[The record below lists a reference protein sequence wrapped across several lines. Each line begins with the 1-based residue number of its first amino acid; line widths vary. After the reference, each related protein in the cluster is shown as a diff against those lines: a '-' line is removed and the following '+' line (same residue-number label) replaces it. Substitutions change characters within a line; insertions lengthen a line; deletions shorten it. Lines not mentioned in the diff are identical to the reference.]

1 MPFGRFR
8 ADVIPSS
15 SLISA
20 AVEIFDQLA
29 RVQPVAWAVLVLSAV
44 GIVGLAIAGL
54 KVRGVGIGIAGVLF
68 AGILFGHLG
77 FTINHDIMDFVREFG
92 LILFVF
98 TIGLQLGPSFFASMR
113 NDGFKLN
120 LLAAAIVLLGAGA
133 TLGAAWLAGVDGP
146 AAAGLFSGA
155 TTNTPSLGAAQQTLS
170 VLAAQPGSTLTSD
183 RTALPALAY
192 AVSYPVGVFGII
204 GMMLLFRTVF
214 RVDPVHE
221 AEEFRKEQR
230 KGIDPLVR
238 MNLVVENPNLD
249 GLEIG
254 TIPGRRE
261 TGVRISRVKRAG
273 ANEVELATDQTILH
287 TGDLI
292 LAVGARRQLEAF
304 RLVVGR
310 ESNEDLMRVP
320 GRVAFRRVVVTN
332 KGVLGRTLSEI
343 GLESLYGVTVTRVLR
358 ADVEMTAV
366 PDLRL
371 QFGDFLH
378 VVGDE
383 KNIAQASAALGN
395 SLQALNETHF
405 IPVFLGIL
413 LGVAAGL
420 APLYLPGLPVPVR
433 LGLAGGPLVLAI
445 LLGRLGRLGPLVWY
459 MPANANTALREMGII
474 LFLACVGLKAGEKF
488 APTLLSHDGLI
499 WFGAACVIT
508 LVPLVLVGLF
518 ARLVLRINF
527 ITLCGLLAGSM
538 TDPPALAFAN
548 AISRSDAPSVA
559 YATVYPLTMLLRI
572 MCAQIMV
579 LLLLG

>member
-1 MPFGRFR
+1 
-8 ADVIPSS
+8 
-15 SLISA
+15 
-20 AVEIFDQLA
+20 
-29 RVQPVAWAVLVLSAV
+29 VAWAVLVLCAV
-44 GIVGLAIAGL
+44 AILGLAIAGI

-68 AGILFGHLG
+68 AGILVGHMGFG
-77 FTINHDIMDFVREFG
+77 INHDIMDFVREFG

-120 LLAAAIVLLGAGA
+120 LLAASIILLGTGA
-133 TLGAAWLAGVDGP
+133 TIGVAFFAGVDGG

-170 VLAAQPGSTLTSD
+170 VLAAQPGSALTAE
-183 RTALPALAY
+183 RAALPALAY
-192 AVSYPVGVFGII
+192 AVGYPVGVFGII
-204 GMMLLFRTVF
+204 GMMLFFRTIF
-214 RVDPVHE
+214 RVDPVKE
-221 AEEFRKEQR
+221 AEEFRAAQR
-230 KGIDPLVR
+230 KGIEPLVR

-249 GLEIG
+249 GIEIG
-254 TIPGRRE
+254 NIPGRRE
-261 TGVRISRVKRAG
+261 TGVRVSRVKRDG
-273 ANEVELATDQTILH
+273 ADEVELATDQTVLH
-287 TGDLI
+287 TGDRI
-292 LAVGARRQLEAF
+292 LAVGAQRQLEAF
-304 RLVVGR
+304 RVVVGR
-310 ESNEDLMRVP
+310 ETGEDLMRVP
-320 GRVAFRRVVVTN
+320 GRVAFRRVVVTH
-332 KGVLGRTLSEI
+332 KEVLGKTISEL

-383 KNIAQASAALGN
+383 ENIARASAVLGN
-395 SLQALNETHF
+395 SLQALNETRF

-420 APLYLPGLPVPVR
+420 APLHLPGLPVPVR

-459 MPANANTALREMGII
+459 MPANANTALREMGIV

-488 APTLLSHDGLI
+488 VPTLLSHDGLL
-499 WFGAACVIT
+499 WFGGACVIT
-508 LVPLVLVGLF
+508 LVPLLVVGLF
-518 ARLVLRINF
+518 ARLVLRVNF
-527 ITLCGLLAGSM
+527 IALCGLLAGSM

-572 MCAQIMV
+572 MSAQLLV
-579 LLLLG
+579 LLLAG